1 MNYNKTQA
9 MIAKLM
15 ANATGLK
22 YGAASITI
30 KMHDGRIVQ
39 VSYSTQEHIRVQAS
53 SKPIDDD
60 LANETKNIAFV
71 LPADEE

>member
-1 MNYNKTQA
+1 MNYSKTQG

-53 SKPIDDD
+53 SKPIGDD
-60 LANETKNIAFV
+60 LTNDAMNIASV
-71 LPADEE
+71 PPADEE